1 VYLAGGGKDVS
12 GFRFHKSLQLLPGVR
27 LNIGKK
33 GTSLSLGPKG
43 AHITTGTT
51 GTYFS
56 LDLPGSG
63 AYYRKKLDS
72 KNDESK
78 AKDSKKDGKEAEA
91 EAQDAVPEK
100 LDLGFMQRLTIPAD
114 EVALVEALKALA
126 VGDEA
131 KALEQLKN
139 GSFLA
144 DAAFLAGFLLF
155 KQGDMNAAA
164 SAFNEALSKRE
175 DLGKHIEKYE
185 LDFAV
190 QLPITEEI
198 SVRIEA
204 SAEGAL
210 LALAE
215 CHQNLGLNDLAIENL
230 QELYKAHPDDLIV
243 RLSLAEVLSDT
254 YPDAQSVQQQ
264 IVTLAADIHNESPIH
279 AALMY
284 YRARALRKLGL
295 IDGAKDT
302 LTKALKRTKGCPDD
316 LLRALRYER
325 AVIYDTAGDAKKAH
339 AEFQKI
345 YAEAPSYEDVA
356 ARLGL

>member
-1 VYLAGGGKDVS
+1 MS
-12 GFRFHKSLQLLPGVR
+12 GFRFHKSFQLLPGVR
-27 LNIGKK
+27 LNISKK

-43 AHITTGTT
+43 AHITTGTS
-51 GTYFS
+51 GTFFS

-63 AYYRKKLDS
+63 AYYRKKLNS
-72 KNDESK
+72 KSADSK
-78 AKDSKKDGKEAEA
+78 AKASKKEGEAEG
-91 EAQDAVPEK
+91 QDAVPEN
-100 LDLGFMQRLTIPAD
+100 LDLGLMQRLTIPTD
-114 EVALVEALKALA
+114 EIALVEALKSLA
-126 VGDEA
+126 AGDEA
-131 KALEQLKN
+131 KALEQLKS
-139 GSFLA
+139 GSYLA

-155 KQGDMNAAA
+155 KQGDFNAAA
-164 SAFNEALSKRE
+164 SAFTEALNHR
-175 DLGKHIEKYE
+175 DQLGTHIEKYD
-185 LDFAV
+185 LDFTV

-198 SVRIEA
+198 SVRIGP

-215 CHQNLGLNDLAIENL
+215 CNQNLGLTEVAIENL
-230 QELYKAHPDDLIV
+230 QELYKQHPDDLII
-243 RLSLAEVLSDT
+243 RLALAEALSDA
-254 YPDAQSVQQQ
+254 YPDAQPVQQQ
-264 IVTLAADIHNESPIH
+264 IVNLAADIHNESPIH

-284 YRARALRKLGL
+284 YRAQALRKLGL

-302 LTKALKRTKGCPDD
+302 LAKALKRTKGSPDD

-325 AVIYDTAGDAKKAH
+325 AVIYELTGDSKKAR

>member
-1 VYLAGGGKDVS
+1 LPLDGYSSGGGKDVS
-12 GFRFHKSLQLLPGVR
+12 GFRFRKSLQLLPGVR
-27 LNIGKK
+27 LNISKK

-43 AHITTGTT
+43 AHITTGTS

-72 KNDESK
+72 KSTGSK
-78 AKDSKKDGKEAEA
+78 SDTKKDETAAAEN
-91 EAQDAVPEK
+91 VPDK
-100 LDLGFMQRLTIPAD
+100 LDLGLMQRLTIPAD

-131 KALEQLKN
+131 QALEQLKN

-164 SAFNEALSKRE
+164 SAFNEALSKRD
-175 DLGKHIEKYE
+175 DLGKHIEKYD

-198 SVRIEA
+198 SVRIEP

-230 QELYKAHPDDLIV
+230 QELYKQHPDDLIV

-254 YPDAQSVQQQ
+254 YPDAQPVQQQ
-264 IVTLAADIHNESPIH
+264 IVSLAADIHNESPIH

-302 LTKALKRTKGCPDD
+302 LTKALRRKKGYPDD

-325 AVIYDTAGDAKKAH
+325 AVIYDLDGDSRKARS
-339 AEFQKI
+339 EFEKI
-345 YAEAPSYEDVA
+345 YAEDPSYEDVA